1 MRVLF
6 ISQYFPPEVGAPSAR
21 VSEMA
26 KEWVR
31 LGHEVTVLT
40 AFPSHPYGVKRPED
54 RGVAFRREQ
63 WEGVEV
69 LRCWHWAVPNKGNL
83 KRMLMYFTFMKSA
96 SFFGVIKAK
105 RPDVVVATSP
115 QLLVGLAGWFLA
127 FWYRVPF
134 VFEVRDLWPESV
146 VAVDAMRENLIVKML
161 KKLAA
166 FLYATSKVIV
176 TVGEGYRRK
185 IIELYH
191 VQPTKIF
198 VLPNGF
204 DAATFKPGRRLNAAR
219 TKWGWGNKKVVLY
232 LGTHGMAH
240 GLQNVLEAARLLRN
254 RKDVL
259 FVFVGEGAD
268 KEHLKNTAEKW
279 RLKNVQFIDQ
289 QPKDQVTQLYAAC
302 DLGLVHLRNT
312 PLFQEVLPSKIFEY
326 LAMERPVLVA
336 VGGEAR
342 KLVEI
347 AGAGVYV
354 PPENPKA
361 LAVAVQKLLLHPA
374 SLALMGRKGRL
385 YVQKYYDRKR
395 LATRYIDFLSTL
407 VQKTE

>member
-1 MRVLF
+1 
-6 ISQYFPPEVGAPSAR
+6 
-21 VSEMA
+21 
-26 KEWVR
+26 
-31 LGHEVTVLT
+31 
-40 AFPSHPYGVKRPED
+40 
-54 RGVAFRREQ
+54 
-63 WEGVEV
+63 
-69 LRCWHWAVPNKGNL
+69 
-83 KRMLMYFTFMKSA
+83 
-96 SFFGVIKAK
+96 
-105 RPDVVVATSP
+105 
-115 QLLVGLAGWFLA
+115 
-127 FWYRVPF
+127 
-134 VFEVRDLWPESV
+134 
-146 VAVDAMRENLIVKML
+146 
-161 KKLAA
+161 
-166 FLYATSKVIV
+166 
-176 TVGEGYRRK
+176 
-185 IIELYH
+185 
-191 VQPTKIF
+191 
-198 VLPNGF
+198 
-204 DAATFKPGRRLNAAR
+204 
-219 TKWGWGNKKVVLY
+219 
-232 LGTHGMAH
+232 
-240 GLQNVLEAARLLRN
+240 LLRN